1 MPAVSVIIVNWNT
14 SALLDRCLSALYGG
28 ADGFDL
34 DVWVVDNASSDD
46 SVAFTR
52 NKFPQVKIL
61 ENQENLGFARAN
73 NLGIK
78 ASRGEYIL
86 LLNTDAFLFEGT
98 LAALVRRMEEYA
110 DTGAASCKLLYE
122 DGSLQRSCQSFPTV
136 ATELWQCLYLDKLFP
151 ESRVFGK
158 YMMTYWPMD
167 DFREVDVVMGACM
180 LLRRKA
186 LDEIGLL
193 DESFFMYSEE
203 VDLCYRLKKAGW
215 KVRYVPEVQATH
227 IWGGSSRQ
235 VPVETMLRL
244 YKSRVQFFRK
254 HYGVVSATFLK
265 LVLYFESVLR
275 IAGGYFI
282 YGVFQKRSLLQ
293 KAQSYQRLIGTVW
306 AF

>member
-1 MPAVSVIIVNWNT
+1 MPAVAVIIVNWNT
-14 SALLDRCLSALYGG
+14 SALLDRCLSTLY
-28 ADGFDL
+28 ASTENLDL
-34 DVWVVDNASSDD
+34 DVWVVDNASTDD
-46 SVAFTR
+46 SVASTR
-52 NKFPQVKIL
+52 SKYPQVKII
-61 ENQENLGFARAN
+61 ENHENLGFARAN
-73 NLGIK
+73 NQGIR
-78 ASRGEYIL
+78 ASQGEYIL
-86 LLNTDAFLFEGT
+86 LLNTDAFLFKGT
-98 LAALVRRMEEYA
+98 LAALVRKMEEHP
-110 DTGAASCKLLYE
+110 DTGAASCKLLHE

-158 YMMTYWPMD
+158 YMMTYWRMD

-186 LDEIGLL
+186 LDETGLF
-193 DESFFMYSEE
+193 DENFFMYSEE

-215 KVRYVPEVQATH
+215 KVRYVPEIQATH

-235 VPVETMLRL
+235 VPFETMVRL

-254 HYGVVSATFLK
+254 HYGVMAAVLLK

-275 IAGGYFI
+275 IAGGYLI

-293 KAQSYQRLIGTVW
+293 KAQSYRHLIGTVW

>member
-14 SALLDRCLSALYGG
+14 ASLLDRCLSALCAG
-28 ADGFDL
+28 AENLDL
-34 DVWVVDNASSDD
+34 DVWVVDNASTDE
-46 SVAFTR
+46 SVLSTR
-52 NKFPQVKIL
+52 SKYPQVKII
-61 ENQENLGFARAN
+61 ENRENLGFARAN
-73 NLGIK
+73 NQGIR
-78 ASRGEYIL
+78 ASQGEYIL
-86 LLNTDAFLFEGT
+86 LLNTDAFLFKGT
-98 LAALVRRMEEYA
+98 LAALVRKMEEYP

-122 DGSLQRSCQSFPTV
+122 DGSLQRSCYSFPTL

-151 ESRVFGK
+151 GSRLFGK
-158 YMMTYWPMD
+158 YMLTYWPMD
-167 DFREVDVVMGACM
+167 DFREVDVIMGACM

-203 VDLCYRLKKAGW
+203 VDLCYRLKESGW

-235 VPVETMLRL
+235 VPVETMIRL

-254 HYGVVSATFLK
+254 HYGIVAAALFK
-265 LVLYFESVLR
+265 LVLYFESFLR

-293 KAQSYQRLIGTVW
+293 KAQSYRRLIGTVW